1 MTSVFIIEVNSQLKP
16 DPNEDSAALLRVL
29 IHKMDN
35 TTFGN
40 NVPTIPQW
48 TGPSPTIVHVQ
59 AILFASLA
67 VSLLA
72 AFLAVLGKQWLN
84 RYTSSDVR
92 GSAVGRGQ
100 GRQQKLDGIV
110 TWYFDHVMQS
120 LPLMLQAGLLLLG
133 CALSRYLWEVNTI
146 VASVVVG
153 VTSFGVLFYL
163 FIVVAGAS
171 SVNCPYQTPVAQ
183 VLRHIPD
190 ILRHILEVVRHIP
203 YLPVAL
209 RSVFSAFFGDSRS
222 NHLLITAWKLLRGYG
237 PHHTLANVALSP
249 LFILLLPVWFA
260 VGACRI
266 VIWVLVVFPFT
277 AYFRSQEGSGFQTA
291 ALDLQCILWT
301 LQTSLDE
308 QDRLST
314 LNYLARTTLADPD
327 PALVSY
333 CFDIL
338 ISCVNVVNNKAVI
351 IQGKEQ
357 LATATSLCCLHTLS
371 HLMVTGSVPAAV
383 GLQYGRAFPGETNL
397 NDLPLSHT
405 LGAIHRVF
413 YPGIHYSGQFP
424 QWMNHK
430 LSRDDHAI
438 VANALTKLAWYAHR
452 TSEWGMVPR
461 WLLRFAL
468 HSLSQSPQPPT
479 SVVINCLS
487 IIATDL
493 QCEVLGTTTLDERC
507 VHASR
512 TFASLT
518 KNQCA
523 IK

>member
-40 NVPTIPQW
+40 HVPTIPQW

-67 VSLLA
+67 ISLLS

-84 RYTSSDVR
+84 RYTTSDVR

-100 GRQQKLDGIV
+100 GRQQKLEGIV
-110 TWYFDHVMQS
+110 VWYFDHVMQS
-120 LPLMLQAGLLLLG
+120 LPLMLQVALLLLG
-133 CALSRYLWEVNTI
+133 CALSRYLWEVNTV

-153 VTSFGVLFYL
+153 VTSFGFLFYL
-163 FIVVAGAS
+163 FIVVAGAT
-171 SVNCPYQTPVAQ
+171 SVNCPYQTPAAQ
-183 VLRHIPD
+183 ILRHIPD
-190 ILRHILEVVRHIP
+190 ILYHILEVVRHIP
-203 YLPVAL
+203 YLPVAI
-209 RSVFSAFFGDSRS
+209 RPVFSTIFGDSRS
-222 NHLLITAWKLLRGYG
+222 DRLLTTAWRLFKGYG
-237 PHHTLANVALSP
+237 PHHPLVNAALSP
-249 LFILLLPVWFA
+249 LFNLLLPIWFA
-260 VGACRI
+260 VGICRI

-277 AYFRSQEGSGFQTA
+277 TYFRSQQGSETQTTA
-291 ALDLQCILWT
+291 VDLQCILWT

-314 LNYLARTTLADPD
+314 LNYLARMTLVDPD
-327 PALVSY
+327 PALVGY

-338 ISCVNVVNNKAVI
+338 ISCVNVVNKKAVI

-371 HLMVTGSVPAAV
+371 HLVVTGSVPTAV
-383 GLQYGRAFPGETNL
+383 GLRYGRAFPSEINL
-397 NDLPLSHT
+397 NDLPISHT
-405 LGAIHRVF
+405 LGAIHKVF
-413 YPGIHYSGQFP
+413 YPGIRSSGQFP

-430 LSRDDHAI
+430 LSHDDHAI
-438 VANALTKLAWYAHR
+438 VARALTKIAQYTHR
-452 TSEWGMVPR
+452 TSDWGVVPR

-468 HSLSQSPQPPT
+468 QSLSQSPQPPT
-479 SVVINCLS
+479 SVIINSLS

-493 QCEVLGTTTLDERC
+493 QCDLLGATTLDERC
-507 VHASR
+507 VHALR

-518 KNQCA
+518 KNQ
-523 IK
+523 